1 MSSTSRSGS
10 PAGGCPSIT
19 RARCGPRSWKTLPWL
34 EDEPEAGIHSIH
46 GAASGNGWERP
57 GGGSGGMLNLSRRTR
72 LVLRVP
78 VSRAGETA
86 ALCGRR
92 LDVGGCELTTG
103 ERQPRWL
110 KPAGAVFARYVVD
123 EEGGDEER
131 FVERVVSE
139 LRARSVTARK
149 LLCGRS
155 HRIESDQGMHAT
167 RSLLVADLGRD
178 ESLALQCRGIG
189 PGRLLGCGLFVPH
202 KGRGPRPENG
212 RCVIRHMAIPAQ
224 HPEPADPSGGWSM
237 MRDSSRHG
245 SAAGGQRR
253 IRGRRGARRAG
264 GRSARG
270 RPSRAA
276 DSHEEPR

>member
-1 MSSTSRSGS
+1 MRWEEASSPGRAADIVGDVDVAFRLSGRWLPVDHAS
-10 PAGGCPSIT
+10 AL
-19 RARCGPRSWKTLPWL
+19 RAAVVEVLPWL

-57 GGGSGGMLNLSRRTR
+57 GRGSGEMLNLSRRTR

-78 VSRAGETA
+78 GRRLRETA

-103 ERQPRWL
+103 ERQPRRL
-110 KPAGAVFARYVVD
+110 KPVGAVFARYVVD

-131 FVERVVSE
+131 FLERVVSE
-139 LRARSVTARK
+139 LRARSVAARK

-155 HRIESDQGMHAT
+155 HRIGSDQGMHAT

-178 ESLALQCRGIG
+178 ESLMLQCRGIG

-202 KGRGPRPENG
+202 KDIEP
-212 RCVIRHMAIPAQ
+212 IRRMIDV
-224 HPEPADPSGGWSM
+224 E
-237 MRDSSRHG
+237 
-245 SAAGGQRR
+245 
-253 IRGRRGARRAG
+253 
-264 GRSARG
+264 
-270 RPSRAA
+270 
-276 DSHEEPR
+276 

>member
-1 MSSTSRSGS
+1 MRWEEASNPGTVAYDADAVDIAFRLSGRWLPVEHAS
-10 PAGGCPSIT
+10 AL
-19 RARCGPRSWKTLPWL
+19 RAAVVEILPWL

-92 LDVGGCELTTG
+92 LEVGGCELTTG

-167 RSLLVADLGRD
+167 RSLLIADLGRD

-202 KGRGPRPENG
+202 KDVGP
-212 RCVIRHMAIPAQ
+212 V
-224 HPEPADPSGGWSM
+224 
-237 MRDSSRHG
+237 
-245 SAAGGQRR
+245 RR
-253 IRGRRGARRAG
+253 MVDA
-264 GRSARG
+264 
-270 RPSRAA
+270 
-276 DSHEEPR
+276 